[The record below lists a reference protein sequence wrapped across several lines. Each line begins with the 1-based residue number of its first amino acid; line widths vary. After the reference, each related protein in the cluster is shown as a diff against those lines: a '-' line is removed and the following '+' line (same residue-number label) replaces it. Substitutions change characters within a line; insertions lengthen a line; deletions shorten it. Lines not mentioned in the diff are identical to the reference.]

1 MRLPRFLLCYQFGLT
16 NRASRFY
23 DELVARY
30 LKALNG
36 RAALA
41 PKYLLPSQSVVK

>member
-16 NRASRFY
+16 NRPSRFY